1 MARKFA
7 LESWC
12 LSLYLGTAPVYWLP
26 GVPQSVVNATKI
38 ILLVVPVGM
47 MLLRIM
53 AGGKI
58 YLPKEP
64 WGPMGFL
71 ALIVLS
77 ATGLVQA
84 TETSVANAFVVD
96 IMMGAGFMWC
106 FFNLTRQGAD
116 VALIFCRAVVI
127 ISFLAA
133 FPVVHKFTKLPDWRA
148 PLSVQAV
155 GDAVGDLG
163 YDFSYTG
170 FGARSTG
177 WSNGLAFYLPI
188 AVFLFWA
195 RSDKNSVFRQILC
208 TTMAGC
214 IFSAQLVSDG
224 RAGMLASFITLGSRI
239 LTLRQRLIALG
250 IAVSI
255 AVFSV
260 FSVSFSQFWKARFRW
275 SRIPQEWTLYDLD
288 FFSSSRIYTYAIA
301 IENIQKQPFFGSG
314 IDQIRIIGGVWGD
327 KLLRIHNVWL
337 KWAVEFGI
345 FMPMW
350 FFGMI
355 SLVLARAA
363 RIFKKLKRNR
373 VDRGLVTASGLM
385 VIVGISISM
394 FEPSTLIGSFQP
406 SAIWWAAVG
415 IIWGFYRRRFG
426 HLT

>member
-1 MARKFA
+1 MARQFA

-38 ILLVVPVGM
+38 ILFVVPVGM
-47 MLLRIM
+47 MFPRAM
-53 AGGKI
+53 VGGKI

-77 ATGLVQA
+77 ATGLIQA

-96 IMMGAGFMWC
+96 IMTGVGCMWC

-116 VALIFCRAVVI
+116 VGLIFFRAVVI
-127 ISFLAA
+127 ISFFSI
-133 FPVVHKFTKLPDWRA
+133 FPVVHKFTGLPNWEA
-148 PLSVQAV
+148 PISVQDV
-155 GDAVGDLG
+155 V
-163 YDFSYTG
+163 FSYYFFSTG

-177 WSNGLAFYLPI
+177 WSSGLAFYLPI
-188 AVFLFWA
+188 AVFLSVT
-195 RSDKNSVFRQILC
+195 RSVKNSVFRQILC

-214 IFSAQLVSDG
+214 IFSAQIASAG
-224 RAGMLASFITLGSRI
+224 RAGMLASFITLGARI
-239 LTLRQRLIALG
+239 LTLRQRLIASV

-255 AVFSV
+255 AVFSFFYTEFWREPLRLFRLPDNWADIV
-260 FSVSFSQFWKARFRW
+260 RDDMDGFSGD
-275 SRIPQEWTLYDLD
+275 RILLYVV
-288 FFSSSRIYTYAIA
+288 A
-301 IENIQKQPFFGSG
+301 IEHIQEQPFFGYG
-314 IDQIRIIGGVWGD
+314 IDQIMVVTKGKRP
-327 KLLRIHNVWL
+327 LRIHNVWL

-350 FFGMI
+350 FFFMI
-355 SLVLARAA
+355 SIVLARAA

-385 VIVGISISM
+385 VIVGIFVSM
-394 FEPSTLIGSFQP
+394 FEAGTFIGSFHY

-415 IIWGFYRRRFG
+415 VIWGFYRRRSG